1 MSPLLQRKKG
11 IDELISLYLQKDLF
25 NVKIKLSELKIKFP
39 NDFYLENFSG
49 VIYCDD
55 GLDDLAILSFKK
67 SIELNSNFCDSYINI
82 SKVLRKKNIGKS
94 IEYLEE
100 VIRIKKD
107 YLPGYHHLIDCLMKV
122 KKFHQA
128 LDVLRDLLNLKIN
141 NDNQYV
147 IYHNIGS
154 CYYGLNN
161 FKSALKFFLKAHQL
175 NKSFHETLLS
185 LGMVYSQLNEN
196 KNALRYYNLA
206 LDTKVDQFKVLKSL
220 GDFYQ
225 KNKEYDLSIACY
237 EKSININPNSH
248 IALENL
254 AFLFFKL
261 NKFKLAEKYFL
272 KSLEI
277 EKNSEFSKLGLAD
290 VSMCL
295 LNHEKAIFYLEEALK
310 VDNFSKETLDSYIF
324 YSNYITNFTKDYY
337 SVLTKKF
344 NDLVRINNS
353 PSKTP
358 KVNKVNKVKNIG
370 FLGSTFFE
378 HAVGYQII
386 DVIIEISKYENIKI
400 FAFNNLE
407 KNDLVAIK
415 FKKSFYMWNDISHL
429 SDEKVIKLI
438 RDQEIDVLID
448 LDGYTKNN
456 RLTIFANKPAPI
468 QISWCGY
475 LNSTGIEGI
484 DYLIADSYAVDSN
497 IEKKY
502 TEQILRLPE
511 IFTTLS
517 IPTFDLS
524 IDKKIPAVHNKYLT
538 FGSFNNALKLNS
550 TVIKIWSEILCR
562 VKGSQLILLDRRF
575 TDIDYQEYIRNFFSI
590 NGVNKMQILFEG
602 FKKRKIL
609 MENYN
614 RIDIALDTFPYGG
627 MTTSLEAIYMGVPV
641 FTMVGNSFLSRGT
654 YSLNKN
660 LGLEEY
666 IASNEQEYI
675 SKIMN
680 ISNNIDKIQET
691 KKFLLDNRNNFI
703 FFNPKKFAKQFVDLI
718 TALN

>member
-1 MSPLLQRKKG
+1 M
-11 IDELISLYLQKDLF
+11 ISLYLKKDIL

-49 VIYCDD
+49 VIYSDE

-67 SIELNSNFCDSYINI
+67 SIEFNPNFCDSYINI
-82 SKVLRKKNIGKS
+82 SKVLRKKNIDKS
-94 IEYLEE
+94 IEYLQE

-107 YLPGYHHLIDCLMKV
+107 YLPGYRQLIDCLMKV

-128 LDVLRDLLNLKIN
+128 LDVLRNLLNLKIN
-141 NDNQYV
+141 KDNQYV

-175 NKSFHETLLS
+175 NNRFHETLLS
-185 LGMVYSQLNEN
+185 LGMVCSQLNEN
-196 KNALRYYNLA
+196 ENALRYFNLA

-225 KNKEYDLSIACY
+225 KNKKYNLSIAYY
-237 EKSININPNSH
+237 EKSININPNYYL
-248 IALENL
+248 ALENL
-254 AFLFFKL
+254 AYLFFKL
-261 NKFKLAEKYFL
+261 CKFKIAEKYYL

-277 EKNSEFSKLGLAD
+277 EKNSIFSNVGLAE
-290 VSMCL
+290 VYMFL

-310 VDNFSKETLDSYIF
+310 ADNPSKETLESYIF
-324 YSNYITNFTKDYY
+324 FSNYIINFKKDYY

-344 NDLVRINNS
+344 NNLVRINNS
-353 PSKTP
+353 PNKTP
-358 KVNKVNKVKNIG
+358 YTNKVKNIG
-370 FLGSTFFE
+370 FFGSTFFQ

-386 DVIIEISKYENIKI
+386 DVIIEMSKHENIKI
-400 FAFNNLE
+400 FAFSNLE

-415 FKKSFYMWNDISHL
+415 FKKSFYMWNDVSHL

-448 LDGYTKNN
+448 LDGYTKNH

-484 DYLIADSYAVDSN
+484 EYLIADSYAVDSN

-511 IFTTLS
+511 IFTTMS
-517 IPTFDLS
+517 IPDFDLS
-524 IDKKIPAVHNKYLT
+524 INKKIPAVYNKYLT

-550 TVIKIWSEILCR
+550 SVIKAWSEILCR
-562 VKGSQLILLDRRF
+562 VKGSQLILLNNRF
-575 TDIDYQEYIRNFFSI
+575 SDIDYQEYIRNFFLI

-602 FKKRKIL
+602 FKDRKNV

-614 RIDIALDTFPYGG
+614 RIDIALDPFPYGG

-641 FTMVGNSFLSRGT
+641 FTMVGDSFLSRAT
-654 YSLNKN
+654 YSINKN

-666 IASNEQEYI
+666 IASNEQEYT
-675 SKIMN
+675 SKIIN

-691 KKFLLDNRNNFI
+691 KTFLLSNRNNFI
-703 FFNPKKFAKQFVDLI
+703 FFNSKKFAKQFVDLI

>member
-1 MSPLLQRKKG
+1 MSLLLQRKKD
-11 IDELISLYLQKDLF
+11 IDELISLYLKKDF
-25 NVKIKLSELKIKFP
+25 SNVKIKLSELKIKFP

-49 VIYCDD
+49 VIYSDE

-82 SKVLRKKNIGKS
+82 SKVLRKKNIDKS
-94 IEYLEE
+94 IEYLQE

-107 YLPGYHHLIDCLMKV
+107 YLPGYHHLTDCLMKV

-128 LDVLRDLLNLKIN
+128 LDVLRNLLNLKIN
-141 NDNQYV
+141 KDNQHV

-175 NKSFHETLLS
+175 NNRFHETLLS
-185 LGMVYSQLNEN
+185 LGMVCSQLNEN
-196 KNALRYYNLA
+196 ENALRYFNLA
-206 LDTKVDQFKVLKSL
+206 LDTKVDEFKVFKSL

-225 KNKEYDLSIACY
+225 KNKKYNLSIAYY
-237 EKSININPNSH
+237 EKSININPNYYL
-248 IALENL
+248 ALENL
-254 AFLFFKL
+254 AYLFFKL

-277 EKNSEFSKLGLAD
+277 EKNSTASKIGLAE
-290 VSMCL
+290 VYMFL

-310 VDNFSKETLDSYIF
+310 ADNLSKETLEAYIF
-324 YSNYITNFTKDYY
+324 FSNYFINFKKDYY

-344 NDLVRINNS
+344 NNLVRINNS
-353 PSKTP
+353 PNKTS
-358 KVNKVNKVKNIG
+358 NISKVKNIG
-370 FLGSTFFE
+370 FFGSTFFE
-378 HAVGYQII
+378 HAVGVQII
-386 DVIIEISKYENIKI
+386 DVIIEMSKYENIKI
-400 FAFNNLE
+400 FAFSNLE
-407 KNDLVAIK
+407 KNDLLAIK
-415 FKKSFYMWNDISHL
+415 FKKSFYMWNDVSHL

-448 LDGYTKNN
+448 LDGYTKNH

-484 DYLIADSYAVDSN
+484 EYLIADSYVVDSN
-497 IEKKY
+497 TEKKY

-511 IFTTLS
+511 IFMTMS
-517 IPTFDLS
+517 ISDFDLS
-524 IDKKIPAVHNKYLT
+524 INKKIPAVYNKYLT
-538 FGSFNNALKLNS
+538 FGSFNNVLKLNS
-550 TVIKIWSEILCR
+550 SVIKVWSEILCR
-562 VKGSQLILLDRRF
+562 VKGSQLILLNNRF
-575 TDIDYQEYIRNFFSI
+575 SDIDYQEYIRNFFLI

-602 FKKRKIL
+602 FKGRKNI

-614 RIDIALDTFPYGG
+614 RIDIALDPFPYGG

-641 FTMVGNSFLSRGT
+641 FTMVGDSFLSRAT
-654 YSLNKN
+654 YSINKN

-666 IASNEQEYI
+666 IALNEQEYI
-675 SKIMN
+675 SKIIN

-691 KKFLLDNRNNFI
+691 KTFLLGNRNNFI
-703 FFNPKKFAKQFVDLI
+703 FFNSKKFSKQFVDLI
-718 TALN
+718 TGLN

>member
-1 MSPLLQRKKG
+1 MSLLLQRKKD
-11 IDELISLYLQKDLF
+11 INELISLYLKKDFL

-67 SIELNSNFCDSYINI
+67 SIELNPNFCDSYINI
-82 SKVLRKKNIGKS
+82 SKVLRKKNIDKS
-94 IEYLEE
+94 IEYLQE

-107 YLPGYHHLIDCLMKV
+107 YLPGYHHLIDSLMKV

-141 NDNQYV
+141 KDNQYV

-154 CYYGLNN
+154 CYYGLSN

-175 NKSFHETLLS
+175 NRSFQETLLS

-196 KNALRYYNLA
+196 ENALRYYNLA
-206 LDTKVDQFKVLKSL
+206 LDTKVDQFKVFKSL
-220 GDFYQ
+220 GDFYK
-225 KNKEYDLSIACY
+225 KNKNYDLSIAYY
-237 EKSININPNSH
+237 EKSININPNYYL
-248 IALENL
+248 ALESL
-254 AFLFFKL
+254 ANLFFKL

-272 KSLEI
+272 KCLEI
-277 EKNSEFSKLGLAD
+277 KKNSIVPKLGLAD
-290 VSMCL
+290 VNMVL

-310 VDNFSKETLDSYIF
+310 ADTSSKETLESYIF
-324 YSNYITNFTKDYY
+324 YSNYITNFKKDYY

-344 NDLVRINNS
+344 NNFVRINNS
-353 PSKTP
+353 SNKTP
-358 KVNKVNKVKNIG
+358 RVNKVKNIG
-370 FLGSTFFE
+370 FLGSTFFQ
-378 HAVGYQII
+378 HAVGFQII
-386 DVIIEISKYENIKI
+386 DVIAEMNKYKNIKI
-400 FAFNNLE
+400 FAFSNLE
-407 KNDLVAIK
+407 KNDLGATK
-415 FKKSFYMWNDISHL
+415 FKKFFYMWNDVSHL

-438 RDQEIDVLID
+438 REQEIDVLID
-448 LDGYTKNN
+448 LDGYSKNN
-456 RLTIFANKPAPI
+456 RLAIFTNKPASI

-484 DYLIADSYAVDSN
+484 DYLIADSYVIDSN

-511 IFTTLS
+511 IFTNMS
-517 IPTFDLS
+517 IPAFDTS
-524 IDKKIPAVHNKYLT
+524 INKKIPAVFNKYLT
-538 FGSFNNALKLNS
+538 FGSFNNALKLNAN
-550 TVIKIWSEILCR
+550 VIKIWSEILCR
-562 VKGSQLILLDRRF
+562 IKGSKLILLDKRF
-575 TDIDYQEYIRNFFSI
+575 EDVDYQEYIRNFFLI

-602 FKKRKIL
+602 YKDRKIL

-627 MTTSLEAIYMGVPV
+627 MTTSMEAIYMGVPV
-641 FTMVGNSFLSRGT
+641 FTMVGDSFLSRVT

-680 ISNNIDKIQET
+680 ISNNIDKIQDT

-703 FFNPKKFAKQFVDLI
+703 LFSPKKFAKQFVDLI
-718 TALN
+718 TRLN

>member
-1 MSPLLQRKKG
+1 MSLLLQRKQD
-11 IDELISLYLQKDLF
+11 IDELISLYLKKDFF

-49 VIYCDD
+49 VIYSDE

-67 SIELNSNFCDSYINI
+67 SIEFNPNFCDSYINI
-82 SKVLRKKNIGKS
+82 SKVLKKKNIDKS
-94 IEYLEE
+94 IEYLQE

-107 YLPGYHHLIDCLMKV
+107 YLPGYRQLIDCLMKV

-128 LDVLRDLLNLKIN
+128 LDVLRNLLNLKIN
-141 NDNQYV
+141 KDNQYV

-196 KNALRYYNLA
+196 ENALRYYNLA
-206 LDTKVDQFKVLKSL
+206 LDTKADQFKVFKSL
-220 GDFYQ
+220 GDFYK
-225 KNKEYDLSIACY
+225 KNKNYDLSIAYY
-237 EKSININPNSH
+237 EKSININPNYYL
-248 IALENL
+248 ALESL
-254 AFLFFKL
+254 ANLFFKL
-261 NKFKLAEKYFL
+261 CKFKLAEKYFL

-277 EKNSEFSKLGLAD
+277 EKNSIYSKLGLAD
-290 VSMCL
+290 VYMCL
-295 LNHEKAIFYLEEALK
+295 LNHEKAIFYLEEAFK
-310 VDNFSKETLDSYIF
+310 ADNFSKETLESYIF
-324 YSNYITNFTKDYY
+324 YSNYITNFKKDYY
-337 SVLTKKF
+337 SVLTKQF

-353 PSKTP
+353 PSKTS
-358 KVNKVNKVKNIG
+358 KVNKVKNIG
-370 FLGSTFFE
+370 FLGSTFFQ
-378 HAVGYQII
+378 HAVGFQII
-386 DVIIEISKYENIKI
+386 DVIAEMNKYKNIKI
-400 FAFNNLE
+400 FAFSNLE

-415 FKKSFYMWNDISHL
+415 FKKSFYMWNDVSHL

-448 LDGYTKNN
+448 LDGYTKNH
-456 RLTIFANKPAPI
+456 RLAIFANKPAPL

-484 DYLIADSYAVDSN
+484 EYLIADSYAVDSN

-511 IFTTLS
+511 IFTTMS
-517 IPTFDLS
+517 IPTFDPS
-524 IDKKIPAVHNKYLT
+524 INKKIPAAYNKYLT

-550 TVIKIWSEILCR
+550 SVIKVWSEILCR
-562 VKGSQLILLDRRF
+562 IKESQLILLDSRF
-575 TDIDYQEYIRNFFSI
+575 TDVDYQEYIRNFFLI
-590 NGVNKMQILFEG
+590 NGVNKTQILFEG
-602 FKKRKIL
+602 FKDRKNV

-614 RIDIALDTFPYGG
+614 RIDIALDPFPYGG
-627 MTTSLEAIYMGVPV
+627 MTTSMEAIYMGVPV
-641 FTMVGNSFLSRGT
+641 FTMVGDSFLSRGT

-675 SKIMN
+675 SKIIN
-680 ISNNIDKIQET
+680 ISNNVDKIQET
-691 KKFLLDNRNNFI
+691 KIFLLGNRNNFI
-703 FFNPKKFAKQFVDLI
+703 FFNSKKFAKQFVDLI

>member
-1 MSPLLQRKKG
+1 MSLLLQRKKD
-11 IDELISLYLQKDLF
+11 INELISLYLKKDFF

-49 VIYCDD
+49 VIYSDE

-67 SIELNSNFCDSYINI
+67 SIKFNPNFCDSYINI
-82 SKVLRKKNIGKS
+82 SKILRKKNIDKS
-94 IEYLEE
+94 IEYLQE
-100 VIRIKKD
+100 VIKIKKD
-107 YLPGYHHLIDCLMKV
+107 YLPGYRHLIDCLMKA

-128 LDVLRDLLNLKIN
+128 LDVLRNLLNLKIN
-141 NDNQYV
+141 KDNHYV
-147 IYHNIGS
+147 IYHNVGS

-175 NKSFHETLLS
+175 NNRFHETLLS
-185 LGMVYSQLNEN
+185 LGMVCSQLNEN
-196 KNALRYYNLA
+196 ENALRYYNLA
-206 LDTKVDQFKVLKSL
+206 LDTKVDQFKVLKNL

-225 KNKEYDLSIACY
+225 KNKKYNLSIAYY
-237 EKSININPNSH
+237 EKSININPNYYL
-248 IALENL
+248 ALESL
-254 AFLFFKL
+254 AYLFFKL
-261 NKFKLAEKYFL
+261 CKFKIAEEYYL

-277 EKNSEFSKLGLAD
+277 EKNSTFSKIGLAE
-290 VSMCL
+290 VNMFL

-310 VDNFSKETLDSYIF
+310 ADSLSKETLETYIF
-324 YSNYITNFTKDYY
+324 FSNYFLNFKKDYY
-337 SVLTKKF
+337 SELTKKF
-344 NDLVRINNS
+344 NNLVRTNNS
-353 PSKTP
+353 PSETP
-358 KVNKVNKVKNIG
+358 KENKVKNIG
-370 FLGSTFFE
+370 FLGSTFFQ

-386 DVIIEISKYENIKI
+386 DVIIEMSKHENIKI

-415 FKKSFYMWNDISHL
+415 FKKSFYMWNDVSHL

-448 LDGYTKNN
+448 LDGYTKNH

-484 DYLIADSYAVDSN
+484 EYLIADSYAVDSN

-511 IFTTLS
+511 IFTTMS
-517 IPTFDLS
+517 IPDFDLS
-524 IDKKIPAVHNKYLT
+524 INKKTPAVHNKYLT

-550 TVIKIWSEILCR
+550 SVIKVWSEILCR
-562 VKGSQLILLDRRF
+562 VKGSQLILLNNRF
-575 TDIDYQEYIRNFFSI
+575 SDIDYQEYIRNFFLI

-602 FKKRKIL
+602 FKDRKNV

-614 RIDIALDTFPYGG
+614 RIDIALDPFPYGG

-641 FTMVGNSFLSRGT
+641 FTMVGDSFLSRAT
-654 YSLNKN
+654 YSINKN

-675 SKIMN
+675 SKIIN

-691 KKFLLDNRNNFI
+691 KIFLLSNRKNFI
-703 FFNPKKFAKQFVDLI
+703 CFNSKKFAKQFVDLI

>member
-1 MSPLLQRKKG
+1 MSLLLQRKKD
-11 IDELISLYLQKDLF
+11 IDELISLYLKKDFF

-49 VIYCDD
+49 VIYSDE

-67 SIELNSNFCDSYINI
+67 SIEFNPNFCDSYINI
-82 SKVLRKKNIGKS
+82 SKVLRKKNIDKS
-94 IEYLEE
+94 IEYLQE

-107 YLPGYHHLIDCLMKV
+107 YLPGYRHLIDCLMKV
-122 KKFHQA
+122 KKFYQA
-128 LDVLRDLLNLKIN
+128 LDVLGDLLNLKIN
-141 NDNQYV
+141 KDNQYV

-154 CYYGLNN
+154 CYYGLSN

-175 NKSFHETLLS
+175 NGSFQETLLS

-196 KNALRYYNLA
+196 ENALRYYNLA
-206 LDTKVDQFKVLKSL
+206 LDTKVDQFKVFKSL
-220 GDFYQ
+220 GDFYK
-225 KNKEYDLSIACY
+225 KNKNYDLSIAYY
-237 EKSININPNSH
+237 EKSININPNYYL
-248 IALENL
+248 ALESL
-254 AFLFFKL
+254 ANLFFKL

-277 EKNSEFSKLGLAD
+277 EKNSIYSKLGLAD
-290 VSMCL
+290 VYMNL
-295 LNHEKAIFYLEEALK
+295 LNHEKAIFYLEEAFK
-310 VDNFSKETLDSYIF
+310 ADNFSKETLESYIF
-324 YSNYITNFTKDYY
+324 YSNYITNFKKDYY
-337 SVLTKKF
+337 SVLTKQF

-353 PSKTP
+353 PSKTS
-358 KVNKVNKVKNIG
+358 KVNKVKNIG
-370 FLGSTFFE
+370 FFGSTFFE
-378 HAVGYQII
+378 HAVGVQIV
-386 DVIIEISKYENIKI
+386 DVIVEMSKHENIKI

-415 FKKSFYMWNDISHL
+415 FKKSFYMWNDVSHL

-448 LDGYTKNN
+448 LDGYTKNH
-456 RLTIFANKPAPI
+456 RLAIFANKPAPI

-484 DYLIADSYAVDSN
+484 EYLIADSYAVDSN

-511 IFTTLS
+511 IFTNMS
-517 IPTFDLS
+517 IPTFDPS
-524 IDKKIPAVHNKYLT
+524 INKKIPAVYNKYLT

-550 TVIKIWSEILCR
+550 SVIKVWSEILCR
-562 VKGSQLILLDRRF
+562 VKESQLILLDRRF
-575 TDIDYQEYIRNFFSI
+575 TDVDYQEYIRNFFLI
-590 NGVNKMQILFEG
+590 NGVNKTQILFEG
-602 FKKRKIL
+602 LKSRKIL

-627 MTTSLEAIYMGVPV
+627 MTTSMEAIYMGVPV
-641 FTMVGNSFLSRGT
+641 FTMVGDSFLSRGT

-675 SKIMN
+675 SKIIN
-680 ISNNIDKIQET
+680 ISNNVDKIQET
-691 KKFLLDNRNNFI
+691 KIFLLGNRNNFI
-703 FFNPKKFAKQFVDLI
+703 FFNSKKFAKQFVDLI

>member
-1 MSPLLQRKKG
+1 MSLLLQRKHD
-11 IDELISLYLQKDLF
+11 IDELISLYLKKDFF

-49 VIYCDD
+49 VIYSDE

-67 SIELNSNFCDSYINI
+67 SIELNPNFCDSYINI
-82 SKVLRKKNIGKS
+82 SKVLRKKNIYRS
-94 IEYLEE
+94 IEYLQE
-100 VIRIKKD
+100 VLRIKKD
-107 YLPGYHHLIDCLMKV
+107 YLPGYRQLIDCLMKV

-128 LDVLRDLLNLKIN
+128 LDVLRNLLNLKIN
-141 NDNQYV
+141 KDNQYV

-154 CYYGLNN
+154 CYFGLNN

-175 NKSFHETLLS
+175 NNRFHETLLS
-185 LGMVYSQLNEN
+185 LGMVCSQLNEN
-196 KNALRYYNLA
+196 ENALRYYNLA
-206 LDTKVDQFKVLKSL
+206 LDTKVDQFKVLKNL

-225 KNKEYDLSIACY
+225 KNKKYNLSIAYY
-237 EKSININPNSH
+237 EKSININPNYYL
-248 IALENL
+248 ALESL
-254 AFLFFKL
+254 ANLFFKL
-261 NKFKLAEKYFL
+261 YKFKLAEKYFL

-277 EKNSEFSKLGLAD
+277 EKNSIYSKLGLAD
-290 VSMCL
+290 VYMCL
-295 LNHEKAIFYLEEALK
+295 LNHEKAIFYLEEAFK
-310 VDNFSKETLDSYIF
+310 ADNFSKETLESYIF
-324 YSNYITNFTKDYY
+324 YSNYITNFKKDYY
-337 SVLTKKF
+337 SVLTKQF

-353 PSKTP
+353 PRKTS
-358 KVNKVNKVKNIG
+358 KVNKVKNIG
-370 FLGSTFFE
+370 FFGSTFFE
-378 HAVGYQII
+378 HAVGVQIV
-386 DVIIEISKYENIKI
+386 DVIVEMSKHENIKI

-415 FKKSFYMWNDISHL
+415 FKKSFYMWNDVSHL

-448 LDGYTKNN
+448 LDGYTKNH
-456 RLTIFANKPAPI
+456 RLAIFANKPAPI

-484 DYLIADSYAVDSN
+484 EYLIADSYAVDSN

-511 IFTTLS
+511 IFTNMS
-517 IPTFDLS
+517 IPDFDLS
-524 IDKKIPAVHNKYLT
+524 INKKTPAVYNKYLT

-550 TVIKIWSEILCR
+550 SVIKVWSEILCR
-562 VKGSQLILLDRRF
+562 VKESQLILLDRRF
-575 TDIDYQEYIRNFFSI
+575 TDVDYQEYIRNFFLI
-590 NGVNKMQILFEG
+590 NGVNKTQILFEG
-602 FKKRKIL
+602 LKSRKIL

-627 MTTSLEAIYMGVPV
+627 MTTSMEAIYMGVPV
-641 FTMVGNSFLSRGT
+641 FTMVGDSFLSRGT

-675 SKIMN
+675 SKIIN
-680 ISNNIDKIQET
+680 ISNNVDKIQET
-691 KKFLLDNRNNFI
+691 KIFLLGNRNNFI
-703 FFNPKKFAKQFVDLI
+703 FFNSKKFAKQFVDLI

>member
-1 MSPLLQRKKG
+1 MSLLLQRKKD
-11 IDELISLYLQKDLF
+11 IDELISLYLQKDFF

-49 VIYCDD
+49 VIYNDE

-67 SIELNSNFCDSYINI
+67 SIELNPNFCDSYINI
-82 SKVLRKKNIGKS
+82 SKVLRKKNIDKS
-94 IEYLEE
+94 IEYLQE

-107 YLPGYHHLIDCLMKV
+107 YLPGHLQLIDCLMKV

-128 LDVLRDLLNLKIN
+128 LDVLRNLKIN
-141 NDNQYV
+141 KDNQYI

-175 NKSFHETLLS
+175 NKSFQETLLC
-185 LGMVYSQLNEN
+185 LGMVCSQLNEN
-196 KNALRYYNLA
+196 ENALRYFNLA
-206 LDTKVDQFKVLKSL
+206 LDTKVDEFKVCKNL
-220 GDFYQ
+220 GDFYK
-225 KNKEYDLSIACY
+225 KNKNYDLSIAYY
-237 EKSININPNSH
+237 EKSINLNPNYCL
-248 IALENL
+248 ALESL
-254 AFLFFKL
+254 ANLFFKL
-261 NKFKLAEKYFL
+261 CKFKLAEKYFL
-272 KSLEI
+272 KFLEI
-277 EKNSEFSKLGLAD
+277 EKNLIYPKLGLAD
-290 VSMCL
+290 VNMCL
-295 LNHEKAIFYLEEALK
+295 LNHEKAIFYLEEAFK
-310 VDNFSKETLDSYIF
+310 ANNFSKENLETYIF
-324 YSNYITNFTKDYY
+324 YSNYITNFKKDYY

-353 PSKTP
+353 PSKTS
-358 KVNKVNKVKNIG
+358 KVNKVKNIG
-370 FLGSTFFE
+370 FFGSTFFE
-378 HAVGYQII
+378 HAVGFQII
-386 DVIIEISKYENIKI
+386 DVIIEMSKYENIKI
-400 FAFNNLE
+400 FAFSNLE
-407 KNDLVAIK
+407 KNDLLAIK
-415 FKKSFYMWNDISHL
+415 FKKSFHMWNDVSHL

-438 RDQEIDVLID
+438 KDQEIDVLID
-448 LDGYTKNN
+448 LDGYSKNH
-456 RLTIFANKPAPI
+456 RLAIFANKPASI

-502 TEQILRLPE
+502 TEQILRMPE
-511 IFTTLS
+511 IFTNMS
-517 IPTFDLS
+517 IPTFDPS
-524 IDKKIPAVHNKYLT
+524 INKKIPAVYNKYLT

-550 TVIKIWSEILCR
+550 SVIKVWSEILCR
-562 VKGSQLILLDRRF
+562 IKGSQLILLDRRF
-575 TDIDYQEYIRNFFSI
+575 ADIDYQEYIRNFFLI
-590 NGVNKMQILFEG
+590 NGVNKTQILFEG
-602 FKKRKIL
+602 YKDRKIL

-627 MTTSLEAIYMGVPV
+627 MTTSMEAIYMGVPV

-675 SKIMN
+675 SKIIN

-691 KKFLLDNRNNFI
+691 KTFLLDKRNNFI
-703 FFNPKKFAKQFVDLI
+703 LFNAKKFTKQFVDLI
-718 TALN
+718 TGLN

>member
-1 MSPLLQRKKG
+1 MSLLLQRKQD
-11 IDELISLYLQKDLF
+11 IDELISLYLKKDIL

-39 NDFYLENFSG
+39 NDFYLENFTG
-49 VIYCDD
+49 VIYSDE

-67 SIELNSNFCDSYINI
+67 SIEFNPNFCDSYINI
-82 SKVLRKKNIGKS
+82 SKVLRKKNIDKS
-94 IEYLEE
+94 IEYLQE

-107 YLPGYHHLIDCLMKV
+107 YLPGYRQLVDCLMKV

-141 NDNQYV
+141 KDNQYV

-175 NKSFHETLLS
+175 NNRFHETLLS
-185 LGMVYSQLNEN
+185 LGMVCSQLNEN
-196 KNALRYYNLA
+196 ENALRYFNLA

-225 KNKEYDLSIACY
+225 KNKKYNLSIAYY
-237 EKSININPNSH
+237 EKSININPNYH
-248 IALENL
+248 LALETL
-254 AFLFFKL
+254 AYLFFKL
-261 NKFKLAEKYFL
+261 CKFKIAEKYYL

-277 EKNSEFSKLGLAD
+277 EKNSIFSNVGLAE
-290 VSMCL
+290 VYMFL

-310 VDNFSKETLDSYIF
+310 ADNPSKETLESYIF
-324 YSNYITNFTKDYY
+324 FSNYIINFKKDYY

-344 NDLVRINNS
+344 NNLVRINNS
-353 PSKTP
+353 PNKTP
-358 KVNKVNKVKNIG
+358 NTNKVKNIG
-370 FLGSTFFE
+370 FFGSTFFQ

-386 DVIIEISKYENIKI
+386 DVIIEMSKHENIKI

-415 FKKSFYMWNDISHL
+415 FKKSFYMWNDVSHL

-448 LDGYTKNN
+448 LDGYTKNH
-456 RLTIFANKPAPI
+456 RLTVFANKPAPI

-484 DYLIADSYAVDSN
+484 EYLIADSYAVDSN

-511 IFTTLS
+511 IFTTMS
-517 IPTFDLS
+517 IPDFDLS
-524 IDKKIPAVHNKYLT
+524 INKKIPAIYNKYLT

-550 TVIKIWSEILCR
+550 SVIKVWSEILCR
-562 VKGSQLILLDRRF
+562 VKGSQLILLNNRF
-575 TDIDYQEYIRNFFSI
+575 SDIDYQEYIRNFFLI

-602 FKKRKIL
+602 FKDRKNV

-614 RIDIALDTFPYGG
+614 RIDIALDPFPYGG

-641 FTMVGNSFLSRGT
+641 FTMVGDSFLSRAT
-654 YSLNKN
+654 YSINKN

-666 IASNEQEYI
+666 IASNEQDYI
-675 SKIMN
+675 SKIIN

-691 KKFLLDNRNNFI
+691 KTFLLGNRNNFI
-703 FFNPKKFAKQFVDLI
+703 FFNSKKFSKQFVDLI

>member
-1 MSPLLQRKKG
+1 MSLLLQRKKD
-11 IDELISLYLQKDLF
+11 IDELISLYLKKDLF

-49 VIYCDD
+49 VIYSDE

-67 SIELNSNFCDSYINI
+67 SIEFNPNFCDSYINI
-82 SKVLRKKNIGKS
+82 SKVLRKKNIDKS
-94 IEYLEE
+94 IEYLQE
-100 VIRIKKD
+100 VLRIKKD
-107 YLPGYHHLIDCLMKV
+107 YLPGYRHLIDCLMKV

-128 LDVLRDLLNLKIN
+128 LDVLRNLLNLKIN
-141 NDNQYV
+141 KDNQYV

-175 NKSFHETLLS
+175 NGSFQETLLS
-185 LGMVYSQLNEN
+185 LGMLYSQLNEN
-196 KNALRYYNLA
+196 ENALRYYNLA
-206 LDTKVDQFKVLKSL
+206 LDTKADQFKVFKSL
-220 GDFYQ
+220 GDFYK
-225 KNKEYDLSIACY
+225 KNKNYDLSIAYY
-237 EKSININPNSH
+237 EKSININPNYYL
-248 IALENL
+248 ALESL
-254 AFLFFKL
+254 ANLFFKL

-277 EKNSEFSKLGLAD
+277 EKNSIYSKLGLAD
-290 VSMCL
+290 VYMCL
-295 LNHEKAIFYLEEALK
+295 LNQEKAIFYLEEAFK
-310 VDNFSKETLDSYIF
+310 ADNFSKETLESYIF
-324 YSNYITNFTKDYY
+324 YSNYITNFKKDYY
-337 SVLTKKF
+337 SVLTKQF

-353 PSKTP
+353 PSKTS
-358 KVNKVNKVKNIG
+358 KVNKVKNIG
-370 FLGSTFFE
+370 FLGSTFFQ
-378 HAVGYQII
+378 HAVGFQII
-386 DVIIEISKYENIKI
+386 DVIAEMNKYKNIKI
-400 FAFNNLE
+400 FAFSNLE

-415 FKKSFYMWNDISHL
+415 FKKSFYMWNDVSHL

-448 LDGYTKNN
+448 LDGYTKNH
-456 RLTIFANKPAPI
+456 RLAIFANKPAPI

-475 LNSTGIEGI
+475 LNCTGIEGI
-484 DYLIADSYAVDSN
+484 EYLIADSYAVDSN

-511 IFTTLS
+511 IFTNMS
-517 IPTFDLS
+517 IPTFDPS
-524 IDKKIPAVHNKYLT
+524 INKKIPAVYNKYLT

-550 TVIKIWSEILCR
+550 SVIKVWSEILCR
-562 VKGSQLILLDRRF
+562 VKESQLILLDRRF
-575 TDIDYQEYIRNFFSI
+575 TDVDYQEYIRNFFLI
-590 NGVNKMQILFEG
+590 NGVNKTQILFEG
-602 FKKRKIL
+602 FKSRKIL

-627 MTTSLEAIYMGVPV
+627 MTTSMEAIYMGVPV
-641 FTMVGNSFLSRGT
+641 FTMVGDSFLSRGT

-675 SKIMN
+675 SKIIN
-680 ISNNIDKIQET
+680 ISNNVDKIQET
-691 KKFLLDNRNNFI
+691 KIFLLGNRNNFI
-703 FFNPKKFAKQFVDLI
+703 FFNSKKFAKQFVDLI

>member
-1 MSPLLQRKKG
+1 MSLLLQRKKD
-11 IDELISLYLQKDLF
+11 IDELISLYLQKDFF

-49 VIYCDD
+49 VIYNDE

-67 SIELNSNFCDSYINI
+67 SIELNPNFCDSYINI
-82 SKVLRKKNIGKS
+82 SKVLRKKNIDKS
-94 IEYLEE
+94 IEYLQE

-107 YLPGYHHLIDCLMKV
+107 YLPGHLQLIDCLMKV

-128 LDVLRDLLNLKIN
+128 LDVLRNLKIN
-141 NDNQYV
+141 KDNQYI

-154 CYYGLNN
+154 CYYSLNN

-175 NKSFHETLLS
+175 NKNFQETLLC

-196 KNALRYYNLA
+196 ENALRYYNLA
-206 LDTKVDQFKVLKSL
+206 LDTKVDQFKVFKSL
-220 GDFYQ
+220 GDFYK
-225 KNKEYDLSIACY
+225 KNKNYDLSIAYY
-237 EKSININPNSH
+237 EKSINLNPNYCL
-248 IALENL
+248 ALESL
-254 AFLFFKL
+254 ANLFFKL
-261 NKFKLAEKYFL
+261 CKFKLAEKYFL
-272 KSLEI
+272 KFLEI
-277 EKNSEFSKLGLAD
+277 EKNLIYPKLGLAD
-290 VSMCL
+290 VNMCL
-295 LNHEKAIFYLEEALK
+295 LNHEKAIFYLEEAFK
-310 VDNFSKETLDSYIF
+310 ANNFSKENLETYIF
-324 YSNYITNFTKDYY
+324 YSNYITNFKKDYY

-353 PSKTP
+353 SNKTP
-358 KVNKVNKVKNIG
+358 RVNKVKNIG
-370 FLGSTFFE
+370 FFGSTFFE
-378 HAVGYQII
+378 HAVGFQII
-386 DVIIEISKYENIKI
+386 DVIIEMSKYENIKI
-400 FAFNNLE
+400 FAFSNLE
-407 KNDLVAIK
+407 KNDLLAIK
-415 FKKSFYMWNDISHL
+415 FKKSFHMWNDVSHL

-438 RDQEIDVLID
+438 KDQEIDVLID
-448 LDGYTKNN
+448 LDGYSKNH
-456 RLTIFANKPAPI
+456 RLAIFANKPASI

-502 TEQILRLPE
+502 TEQILRMPE
-511 IFTTLS
+511 IFTNMS
-517 IPTFDLS
+517 IPTFDPS
-524 IDKKIPAVHNKYLT
+524 INKKIPAVYNKYLT

-550 TVIKIWSEILCR
+550 SVIKVWSEILCR
-562 VKGSQLILLDRRF
+562 IKGSKLILLDKRF
-575 TDIDYQEYIRNFFSI
+575 ADIDYQEYIRNFFLI
-590 NGVNKMQILFEG
+590 NGVNKTQILFEG
-602 FKKRKIL
+602 YKDRKIL

-627 MTTSLEAIYMGVPV
+627 MTTSMEAIYMGVPV

-675 SKIMN
+675 SKIIN

-691 KKFLLDNRNNFI
+691 KTFLLDKRNNFI
-703 FFNPKKFAKQFVDLI
+703 LFNAKKFTKQFVDLI
-718 TALN
+718 TGLN

>member
-1 MSPLLQRKKG
+1 MSLLLQRKQD
-11 IDELISLYLQKDLF
+11 IDELISLYLKKDFF

-49 VIYCDD
+49 VIYSDE

-67 SIELNSNFCDSYINI
+67 SIEFNPNFCDSYINI
-82 SKVLRKKNIGKS
+82 SKVLKKKNIDKS
-94 IEYLEE
+94 IEYLQE

-107 YLPGYHHLIDCLMKV
+107 YLPGYRQLIDCLMKV

-128 LDVLRDLLNLKIN
+128 LDVLRNLLNLKIN
-141 NDNQYV
+141 KDNQYV

-154 CYYGLNN
+154 CYFGLNN

-175 NKSFHETLLS
+175 NNRFHETLLS
-185 LGMVYSQLNEN
+185 LGMVCSQLNEN
-196 KNALRYYNLA
+196 ENALHYFNLA
-206 LDTKVDQFKVLKSL
+206 LDTKVDEFKVFKNL
-220 GDFYQ
+220 GDFYK
-225 KNKEYDLSIACY
+225 KNKNYDLSIAHY
-237 EKSININPNSH
+237 EKSININPNYYL
-248 IALENL
+248 ALESL
-254 AFLFFKL
+254 ANLFFKL
-261 NKFKLAEKYFL
+261 YKFKLAEKYFL

-277 EKNSEFSKLGLAD
+277 EKNSIYSKLGLAD
-290 VSMCL
+290 VYMCL
-295 LNHEKAIFYLEEALK
+295 LNHEKAIFYLEEAFK
-310 VDNFSKETLDSYIF
+310 ADNFSKETLESYIF
-324 YSNYITNFTKDYY
+324 YSNYITNFKKDYY
-337 SVLTKKF
+337 SVLTKQF

-353 PSKTP
+353 PSKTS
-358 KVNKVNKVKNIG
+358 KVNKVKNIG
-370 FLGSTFFE
+370 FFGSTFFE
-378 HAVGYQII
+378 HAVGVQIV
-386 DVIIEISKYENIKI
+386 DVIVEMSKHENIKI

-415 FKKSFYMWNDISHL
+415 FKKSFYMWNDVSHL

-448 LDGYTKNN
+448 LDGYTKNH
-456 RLTIFANKPAPI
+456 RLAIFANKPAPI

-484 DYLIADSYAVDSN
+484 EYLIADSYAVDSN

-511 IFTTLS
+511 IFTNMS
-517 IPTFDLS
+517 IPTFDPS
-524 IDKKIPAVHNKYLT
+524 INKKIPAVYNKYLT

-550 TVIKIWSEILCR
+550 SVIKVWSEILCR
-562 VKGSQLILLDRRF
+562 VKESQLILLDRRF
-575 TDIDYQEYIRNFFSI
+575 TDVDYQEYIRNFFLI
-590 NGVNKMQILFEG
+590 NGVNKTQILFEG
-602 FKKRKIL
+602 LKSRKIL

-627 MTTSLEAIYMGVPV
+627 MTTSMEAIYMGVPV
-641 FTMVGNSFLSRGT
+641 FTMVGDSFLSRGT

-675 SKIMN
+675 SKIIN
-680 ISNNIDKIQET
+680 ISNNVDKIQET
-691 KKFLLDNRNNFI
+691 KIFLLGNRNNFI
-703 FFNPKKFAKQFVDLI
+703 FFNSKKFAKQFVDLI

>member
-1 MSPLLQRKKG
+1 MSLLLQRKKD
-11 IDELISLYLQKDLF
+11 IDELISLYLKKDF
-25 NVKIKLSELKIKFP
+25 SNVKIKLSELKIKFP

-49 VIYCDD
+49 VIYSDE

-82 SKVLRKKNIGKS
+82 SKVLRKKNIDKS
-94 IEYLEE
+94 IEYLQE

-107 YLPGYHHLIDCLMKV
+107 YLPGYHHLIDSLMKV

-128 LDVLRDLLNLKIN
+128 LDVLRNLLNLKIN
-141 NDNQYV
+141 KDNQHV

-175 NKSFHETLLS
+175 NNRFHETLLS
-185 LGMVYSQLNEN
+185 LGMVCSQLNEN
-196 KNALRYYNLA
+196 ENALRYFNLA
-206 LDTKVDQFKVLKSL
+206 LDTKVDEFKVFKSL

-225 KNKEYDLSIACY
+225 KNKKYNLSIAYY
-237 EKSININPNSH
+237 EKSININPNYYL
-248 IALENL
+248 ALENL
-254 AFLFFKL
+254 AYLFFKL

-272 KSLEI
+272 KSLES
-277 EKNSEFSKLGLAD
+277 EKNSTFSKIGLAE
-290 VSMCL
+290 VYMFL

-310 VDNFSKETLDSYIF
+310 ADNPSKKTLEAYIF
-324 YSNYITNFTKDYY
+324 FSNYFINFKKDYY

-344 NDLVRINNS
+344 NNLVRINNS
-353 PSKTP
+353 PNKTS
-358 KVNKVNKVKNIG
+358 NISKVKNIG
-370 FLGSTFFE
+370 FFGSTFFE
-378 HAVGYQII
+378 HSVGVQII
-386 DVIIEISKYENIKI
+386 DVIIEMSKYENIKI
-400 FAFNNLE
+400 FAFSNLE
-407 KNDLVAIK
+407 KNDLLAIK
-415 FKKSFYMWNDISHL
+415 FKKSFYMWNDVSHL

-448 LDGYTKNN
+448 LDGYTKNH

-484 DYLIADSYAVDSN
+484 EYLIADSYVVDSN
-497 IEKKY
+497 TEKKY

-511 IFTTLS
+511 IFITMS
-517 IPTFDLS
+517 ISDFDLY
-524 IDKKIPAVHNKYLT
+524 INKKIPAVYNKYLT
-538 FGSFNNALKLNS
+538 FGSFNNVLKLNS
-550 TVIKIWSEILCR
+550 SVIKVWSEILCR
-562 VKGSQLILLDRRF
+562 VKGSQLILLNNRF
-575 TDIDYQEYIRNFFSI
+575 SDIDYQEYIRNFFLI

-602 FKKRKIL
+602 FKGRKNV

-614 RIDIALDTFPYGG
+614 RIDIALDPFPYGG

-641 FTMVGNSFLSRGT
+641 FTMVGDSFLSRAT
-654 YSLNKN
+654 YSINKN

-666 IASNEQEYI
+666 IALNEQEYI
-675 SKIMN
+675 SKIIN

-691 KKFLLDNRNNFI
+691 KTFLLGNRNNFI
-703 FFNPKKFAKQFVDLI
+703 FFNSKKFSKQFVDLI

>member
-1 MSPLLQRKKG
+1 MSLLLQRKKD
-11 IDELISLYLQKDLF
+11 IDELISLYLKKDFF

-49 VIYCDD
+49 VMYSDE

-67 SIELNSNFCDSYINI
+67 SIEFNPNFCDSYINI
-82 SKVLRKKNIGKS
+82 SKVLRKKNIDKS
-94 IEYLEE
+94 IEYLQE

-107 YLPGYHHLIDCLMKV
+107 YLPGYRHLIDCLMKV
-122 KKFHQA
+122 KKFYQA
-128 LDVLRDLLNLKIN
+128 LDVLGDLLNLKIN
-141 NDNQYV
+141 KDNQYV

-154 CYYGLNN
+154 CYYGLSN

-175 NKSFHETLLS
+175 NGSFQETLLS

-196 KNALRYYNLA
+196 ENALRYYNLA
-206 LDTKVDQFKVLKSL
+206 LDTKVDQFKVFKSL
-220 GDFYQ
+220 GDFYK
-225 KNKEYDLSIACY
+225 KNKNYDLSIAYY
-237 EKSININPNSH
+237 EKSININPNYYL
-248 IALENL
+248 ALESL
-254 AFLFFKL
+254 ANLFFKL

-277 EKNSEFSKLGLAD
+277 EKNSIYSKLGLAD
-290 VSMCL
+290 VYMCL
-295 LNHEKAIFYLEEALK
+295 LNHEKAIFYLEEAFK
-310 VDNFSKETLDSYIF
+310 ADNFSKETLESYIF
-324 YSNYITNFTKDYY
+324 YSNYITNFKKDYY
-337 SVLTKKF
+337 SVLTKQF

-353 PSKTP
+353 PSKTS
-358 KVNKVNKVKNIG
+358 KVNKVKNIG
-370 FLGSTFFE
+370 FLGSTFFQ
-378 HAVGYQII
+378 HAVGFQII
-386 DVIIEISKYENIKI
+386 DVIAEMNKYKNIKI
-400 FAFNNLE
+400 FAFSNLE

-415 FKKSFYMWNDISHL
+415 FKKSFYMWNDVSHL

-448 LDGYTKNN
+448 LDGYTKNH
-456 RLTIFANKPAPI
+456 RLAIFANKPAPI

-484 DYLIADSYAVDSN
+484 EYLIADSYAVDSN

-511 IFTTLS
+511 IFTNMS
-517 IPTFDLS
+517 IPTFDPS
-524 IDKKIPAVHNKYLT
+524 INKKIPAVYNKYLT

-550 TVIKIWSEILCR
+550 SVIKVWSEILCR
-562 VKGSQLILLDRRF
+562 VKESQLILLDRRF
-575 TDIDYQEYIRNFFSI
+575 TDVDYQEYIRNFFLI
-590 NGVNKMQILFEG
+590 NGVNKTQILFEG
-602 FKKRKIL
+602 LKSRKIL

-627 MTTSLEAIYMGVPV
+627 MTTSMEAIYMGVPV
-641 FTMVGNSFLSRGT
+641 FTMVGDSFLSRAT

-675 SKIMN
+675 SKIIN
-680 ISNNIDKIQET
+680 ISNNVDKIQET
-691 KKFLLDNRNNFI
+691 KIFLLGNRNNFI
-703 FFNPKKFAKQFVDLI
+703 FFNSKKFAKQFVDLI

>member
-1 MSPLLQRKKG
+1 MSLLLQRKQD
-11 IDELISLYLQKDLF
+11 IDELISLYLKKDFF

-49 VIYCDD
+49 VIYSDE

-67 SIELNSNFCDSYINI
+67 SIEFNPNFCDSYINI
-82 SKVLRKKNIGKS
+82 SKVLKKKNIDKS
-94 IEYLEE
+94 IEYLQE

-107 YLPGYHHLIDCLMKV
+107 YLPGYRQLIDCLMKV

-128 LDVLRDLLNLKIN
+128 LDVLRNLLNLKIN
-141 NDNQYV
+141 KDNQYV

-154 CYYGLNN
+154 CYFGLNN

-175 NKSFHETLLS
+175 NNRFHETLLS
-185 LGMVYSQLNEN
+185 LGMVCSQLNEN
-196 KNALRYYNLA
+196 ENALRYYNLA
-206 LDTKVDQFKVLKSL
+206 LDTKVDEFKVFKSL

-225 KNKEYDLSIACY
+225 KNKNYDLSIAYY
-237 EKSININPNSH
+237 EKSININPNYYL
-248 IALENL
+248 ALESL
-254 AFLFFKL
+254 ANLFFKL
-261 NKFKLAEKYFL
+261 YKFKLAEKYFL

-277 EKNSEFSKLGLAD
+277 EKNSIYCKLGLAD
-290 VSMCL
+290 VNMCL
-295 LNHEKAIFYLEEALK
+295 LNHEKAIFYLEEAFK
-310 VDNFSKETLDSYIF
+310 ADNFSKETLESYIF
-324 YSNYITNFTKDYY
+324 YSNYITNFKKDYY
-337 SVLTKKF
+337 SVLTKQF

-353 PSKTP
+353 PSKTS
-358 KVNKVNKVKNIG
+358 KVNKVKNIG
-370 FLGSTFFE
+370 FFGSTFFE
-378 HAVGYQII
+378 HAVGVQIV
-386 DVIIEISKYENIKI
+386 DVIVEMSKHENIKI

-415 FKKSFYMWNDISHL
+415 FKKSFYMWNDVSHL

-448 LDGYTKNN
+448 LDGYTKNH
-456 RLTIFANKPAPI
+456 RLAIFANKPAPI

-484 DYLIADSYAVDSN
+484 EYLIADSYAVDSN

-511 IFTTLS
+511 IFTNMS
-517 IPTFDLS
+517 IPTFDPS
-524 IDKKIPAVHNKYLT
+524 INKKIPAVYNKYLT

-550 TVIKIWSEILCR
+550 SVIKVWSEILCR
-562 VKGSQLILLDRRF
+562 VKESQLILLDRRF
-575 TDIDYQEYIRNFFSI
+575 TDVDYQEYIRNFFLI
-590 NGVNKMQILFEG
+590 NGVNKTQILFEG
-602 FKKRKIL
+602 LKSRKIL

-627 MTTSLEAIYMGVPV
+627 MTTSMEAIYMGVPV
-641 FTMVGNSFLSRGT
+641 FTMVGDSFLSRGT

-675 SKIMN
+675 SKIIN
-680 ISNNIDKIQET
+680 ISNNVDKIQET
-691 KKFLLDNRNNFI
+691 KIFLLGNRNNFI
-703 FFNPKKFAKQFVDLI
+703 FFNSKKFAKQFVDLI